1 MDNSQKIILQNI
13 ESYIKQK
20 HKNEN
25 ITNFEIKINQID
37 GMTNKNYQIIYY
49 NKNDPN
55 NKNEILYRKYGD
67 ILDLC
72 EHDKEIYIINYLSN
86 KKEGPNI
93 LFISSNYRIEEFV
106 KDSQQIPL
114 ELRYDK
120 NILEQIINILS
131 NYPFISNVYK
141 YFLNPELK
149 INLELYYNNNE
160 NKSEKNYIFPT
171 LIDIYEKLF
180 IKAKEKYEIFN
191 TKYDEYFSKNG
202 LGIEKIKKMKEK
214 FDFYMNDY
222 KNRFLSLFPKKGFF
236 ILCHNDCHR
245 WNFLYKEMDKE
256 LLIIDH
262 EYS

>member
-93 LFISSNYRIEEFV
+93 LFTSSNYRIEEFV

-160 NKSEKNYIFPT
+160 NKSEKNYKKNMKYLIRNMTNIFQKM
-171 LIDIYEKLF
+171 DWASKKL
-180 IKAKEKYEIFN
+180 
-191 TKYDEYFSKNG
+191 
-202 LGIEKIKKMKEK
+202 KK
-214 FDFYMNDY
+214 
-222 KNRFLSLFPKKGFF
+222 
-236 ILCHNDCHR
+236 
-245 WNFLYKEMDKE
+245 
-256 LLIIDH
+256 
-262 EYS
+262 